1 MSGCSFKDVLL
12 GSIKPIT
19 LNVTPGDEVI
29 LENIILDEDERVD
42 PSLVKV
48 VHN

>member
-1 MSGCSFKDVLL
+1 MPDCSFKNVLMGL
-12 GSIKPIT
+12 MPIT
-19 LNVTPGDEVI
+19 LKVTPGDEVI

-42 PSLVKV
+42 PSIIKV